1 MGGEVEGKLGLA
13 RLQAWAS
20 SMLVVRDERLLFVGR
35 GRCSGV
41 LLLAMLE
48 PEGEIWT
55 QGRE

>member
-20 SMLVVRDERLLFVGR
+20 SRLDVTARRLLFVGR
-35 GRCSGV
+35 GRCYGV

-48 PEGEIWT
+48 PEGEIWMR
-55 QGRE
+55 GRG